1 VTIAAAIDIGSNSVH
16 VLVADLDPDG
26 SLVTLLDGNLQ
37 MGLGLVVDAQ
47 GRLGA
52 VARRAA
58 VAAVADFALF
68 ADDMGADP
76 ILLMGTQPLRRA
88 TDRSLLRREM
98 RDALGLEL
106 VVLSHQ
112 QEAALTLL
120 GVTGGRAVAAPLLVM
135 DVGGGSSEAILIAP
149 GAHPVVGA
157 VAVGS
162 SRLSAAVVAHDP
174 PTGEEI
180 TELRARAATLMA
192 GLPAGSPASGIVS
205 GGSGTNV
212 SRLLGR
218 ERTMPVTL
226 DDLAMGL
233 ALLESSAAADLCL
246 ATGLTERRVRQ
257 LAAGIA
263 LVEALMLRY
272 GLSVTEVSDA
282 GLREG
287 AVLAA
292 EQLGGAWLAG
302 LPGLL
307 DGAGGRCRRPVRRG
321 MMAAT

>member
-1 VTIAAAIDIGSNSVH
+1 MTIAAAIDIGSNSVH
-16 VLVADLDPDG
+16 VLVAELDPTG

-37 MGLGLVVDAQ
+37 LGLGQVVDAQ

-58 VAAVADFALF
+58 VETVADFALL

-88 TDRSLLRREM
+88 TDRSVLRRQV

-106 VVLSHQ
+106 VVLSHE

-120 GVTGGRAVAAPLLVM
+120 GVTGGRPVAAPLVVM
-135 DVGGGSSEAILIAP
+135 DVGGGSSEAILITP
-149 GAHPVVGA
+149 GVDPVVGA

-162 SRLSAAVVAHDP
+162 LRLSAAVPTNDP

-180 TELRARAATLMA
+180 AELRARATDLMA
-192 GLPAGSPASGIVS
+192 GMPPGAPHTGIVS

-218 ERTMPVTL
+218 DRTTPVTL
-226 DDLAMGL
+226 EDLATGF
-233 ALLESSAAADLCL
+233 ALLRSSAAADLSL
-246 ATGLTERRVRQ
+246 ATGLTVRRLRQ
-257 LAAGIA
+257 LAAGMA
-263 LVEALMLRY
+263 LVEALMIRY
-272 GLSVTEVSDA
+272 GLSVTDVSDA

-292 EQLGGAWLAG
+292 ERLGSAWLAR

-307 DGAGGRCRRPVRRG
+307 VAEHIGAAGTPSDGA
-321 MMAAT
+321 